1 MMDIQ
6 PQIIRGTNN
15 VTRRYV
21 EPTAAMMAG
30 CLHITQ
36 LCAPCLA
43 VLICPFDPDWILSG
57 RSNATET
64 PQRSEDSESPATWRG
79 NSPHC

>member
-6 PQIIRGTNN
+6 PQIIRGTHN

-30 CLHITQ
+30 CRRQFTHNAIVRTMPG
-36 LCAPCLA
+36 C
-43 VLICPFDPDWILSG
+43 FDMSV
-57 RSNATET
+57 
-64 PQRSEDSESPATWRG
+64 
-79 NSPHC
+79 